1 MLFEVRRRASSHPV
15 ENGNPGCGRR
25 LYSKFSHHWGI
36 ACPNRTVILVRL
48 KRRDEAKGNDN
59 RTNEGH
65 SRLCSRRRGKELY
78 RGGGTYRSVE
88 VGGGQKRPAPRGPV
102 RRPPAAANDTERL
115 ADRARVLYF
124 LSAASASSPISTRR
138 RCRCSAIRKRPA
150 GGCVSSLPVS
160 FGRLHVLPIVN
171 QFMSKWPEI
180 SVNVSFN
187 DRFVDLIDEG
197 IDLAIEL
204 GGSDDSR
211 LMTRLLAPHR
221 LVTCASPAYL
231 KSHGVPTNIEELAC
245 HSCLAFVHGGRPGDW
260 RFSIDGHIRAV
271 AVNGR
276 FSSTNAEAL
285 RDATLAGYGIARLAT
300 FLISDDLRSA
310 RLLPVL
316 NEYSTDGPAV
326 RAVYPSSRHLSPK
339 VRSFIDEL
347 LTAWRPEPPWD
358 RP

>member
-1 MLFEVRRRASSHPV
+1 
-15 ENGNPGCGRR
+15 
-25 LYSKFSHHWGI
+25 
-36 ACPNRTVILVRL
+36 
-48 KRRDEAKGNDN
+48 
-59 RTNEGH
+59 
-65 SRLCSRRRGKELY
+65 
-78 RGGGTYRSVE
+78 
-88 VGGGQKRPAPRGPV
+88 
-102 RRPPAAANDTERL
+102 
-115 ADRARVLYF
+115 
-124 LSAASASSPISTRR
+124 
-138 RCRCSAIRKRPA
+138 
-150 GGCVSSLPVS
+150 
-160 FGRLHVLPIVN
+160 
-171 QFMSKWPEI
+171 MSKWPEI

-197 IDLAIEL
+197 IDLAIRL

-231 KSHGVPTNIEELAC
+231 KSHGVPTNIEELAG
-245 HSCLAFVHGGRPGDW
+245 HSCLAFVHGGRPVDW
-260 RFSIDGHIRAV
+260 RFSIDGHIRTV

-276 FSSTNAEAL
+276 FSATNAEAL

-310 RLLPVL
+310 RLVPIL
-316 NEYSTDGPAV
+316 NEYSADGPAV